1 MTEFYGEV
9 QVAIMTGQIF
19 IYKVCITDDAMLLK
33 CFIERD
39 TGIEI
44 KQQQLF
50 YNKVN
55 KQINN
60 K

>member
-19 IYKVCITDDAMLLK
+19 SYKVCITDDAMLLK
-33 CFIERD
+33 CFIEQD

-44 KQQQLF
+44 KQQKLF